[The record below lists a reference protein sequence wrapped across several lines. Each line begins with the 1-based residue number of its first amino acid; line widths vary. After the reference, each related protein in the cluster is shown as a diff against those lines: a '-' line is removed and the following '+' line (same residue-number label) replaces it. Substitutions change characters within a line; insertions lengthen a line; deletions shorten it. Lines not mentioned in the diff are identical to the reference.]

1 MPYMKIRILKAKID
15 DAQQIR
21 VLETRVWGEECTN
34 KYDIP
39 MYIRFGYVYVA
50 KEGERIIGAICS
62 YKTRDGK
69 IYVCDWF
76 VDKNYRGKNIGIKL
90 YKKLIDSVKLP
101 IVTFLDP
108 DRIPTLKAHEKLG
121 FRVLKK
127 IKNAYGIDKGLEA
140 GERLLVILNNRS
152 IRK

>member
-1 MPYMKIRILKAKID
+1 MKIRILKAKIS

-21 VLETRVWGEECTN
+21 TLETSVWGEECTN

-50 KEGERIIGAICS
+50 KEGDKIIGAICS

-76 VDKNYRGKNIGIKL
+76 VDKKYRGKSIGIRL
-90 YKKLIDSVKLP
+90 YEKLIDNTNLP

-108 DRIPTLKAHEKLG
+108 ARIPTLKAHEKLG
-121 FRVLKK
+121 FKVWKK
-127 IKNAYGIDKGLEA
+127 IKNAYGIDEGLEA
-140 GERLLVILNNRS
+140 GERLLVILSNRS
-152 IRK
+152 ILK